1 MNSLCVFFLN
11 YPTQLLKSPTPK
23 SEYLNNPD
31 CYHCSC
37 WCPQARLW
45 AVHVYILQ
53 FLLIYN
59 ITFTNFA
66 FFSFPEFQQSAFCAV
81 QEYQSCNTFLRPA
94 VSQRGLTSTWSSCT
108 SIPLPWRPC
117 GQGPVQRHPWKS
129 SGSGTRQH
137 LQASHL
143 WDWGVLSVLSL
154 LFSFFFNDW
163 VTIFSI
169 QVGSGHVH
177 NSCLRETPSVLLK
190 YMLLSV
196 RRDWQ
201 RTFTTKNL

>member
-1 MNSLCVFFLN
+1 MLFFN
-11 YPTQLLKSPTPK
+11 YPTQLLKGPTPR

-45 AVHVYILQ
+45 AVHVYILH

-66 FFSFPEFQQSAFCAV
+66 FFPFPEFQQSAFCAV

-108 SIPLPWRPC
+108 FIPLPWRPC

-129 SGSGTRQH
+129 SE
-137 LQASHL
+137 
-143 WDWGVLSVLSL
+143 WDQTTFTGFSPMRLRRSLCFVSLIFFLLYWLGHDFFKPGGQWSCPQQLS
-154 LFSFFFNDW
+154 
-163 VTIFSI
+163 
-169 QVGSGHVH
+169 
-177 NSCLRETPSVLLK
+177 LRETPSVLLK

-196 RRDWQ
+196 NVCCRSLL
-201 RTFTTKNL
+201 TTKNL